1 MKSLLVATSARS
13 TWITAPDVGTAA
25 AVREILGDAAFEVRR
40 HGKVDELAVDVGNG
54 TEAMDAGN
62 LLLAAGYRFRWDPD
76 QHPLNRRA
84 TAWGIPVDP
93 DE

>member
-1 MKSLLVATSARS
+1 MNTLLVATSPRS

-25 AVREILGDAAFEVRR
+25 VVREILGGAGFEVRR
-40 HGKVDELAVDVGNG
+40 YGDVDELAVDVGNG
-54 TEAMDAGN
+54 TEAMNAGD
-62 LLLAAGYRFRWDPD
+62 LLLAAGYRFRWHPD

-93 DE
+93 VE